1 MNASVQFRR
10 AKDAAPQPQLQ
21 ALATPTLVACLTRA
35 ARHARRQDEGP
46 LFRLKAPVRA
56 VVFPFVVG
64 ATFTLADGA
73 SLRVGSTLPWGPAWR
88 LQFWPWGAWRCVTPP
103 QCAPAPARRHAARR
117 RVSGAPR
124 AQTLFEELPH

>member
-1 MNASVQFRR
+1 LR
-10 AKDAAPQPQLQ
+10 PP
-21 ALATPTLVACLTRA
+21 ALAPRIHRSFVLDPTCDVRRSLAGR
-35 ARHARRQDEGP
+35 ARRQEEGP

-88 LQFWPWGAWRCVTPP
+88 LQVWPWGAPRPAAAP
-103 QCAPAPARRHAARR
+103 QRATARA
-117 RVSGAPR
+117 
-124 AQTLFEELPH
+124 